1 MVARD
6 TWWVWATF
14 DRWLTTIAGVGSAA
28 LFGGFL
34 AWFLGW
40 SIAVGVLLRNVA
52 SPAERADLAVVSG
65 RLMPAVGT
73 LFALLTAF
81 VITNQ
86 WNRSRD
92 AEHVIEAEAD
102 ASIRLALASGSKNL
116 PGAGLRGR
124 HLVYLR
130 SVLDDEWA
138 TLASDDAGR
147 PETVAR
153 LMDLQRDV
161 RDLACLPEVSD
172 AVASEL
178 ALSATEVATTR
189 RDRLSLAG
197 HGLPA
202 PLFLLALVAGVV
214 LCVSSVALGVNL
226 DSWVA
231 AIVGGLVVTVA
242 LDLALVVAISDPFRG
257 SMRVLPGPLSA
268 VCAAVEG
275 GQFGDREMGTAADR
289 EREGEGDGGE

>member
-1 MVARD
+1 MVARE

-14 DRWLTTIAGVGSAA
+14 ERWLGAIAGIGSAA

-40 SIAVGVLLRNVA
+40 SIAMGVLLRTVA
-52 SPAERADLAVVSG
+52 SPSEQADMAIVSG

-102 ASIRLALASGSKNL
+102 ASIRLALASGSRNL
-116 PGAGLRGR
+116 PGAGLRGH

-130 SVLDDEWA
+130 SVLEEEWA

-153 LMDLQRDV
+153 LMDVQREV
-161 RDLACLPEVSD
+161 RDLACGPEVSG

-214 LCVSSVALGVNL
+214 LCISAVALAVNL

-257 SMRVLPGPLSA
+257 SMRVLPHPLTA
-268 VCAAVEG
+268 VCEAIQR
-275 GQFGDREMGTAADR
+275 GQFGDVAAATAS
-289 EREGEGDGGE
+289 GGDTKR